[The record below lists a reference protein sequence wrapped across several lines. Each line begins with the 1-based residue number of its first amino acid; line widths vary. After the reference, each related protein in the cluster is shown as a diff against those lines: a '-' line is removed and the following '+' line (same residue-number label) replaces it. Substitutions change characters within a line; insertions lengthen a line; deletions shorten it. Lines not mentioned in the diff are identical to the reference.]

1 MLSNGEML
9 VGLNEHGLVHDFY
22 YPYVGLENLTT
33 ARSVH
38 HMVGVWV
45 DGHFSWVDDGSW
57 QIEVDFEQDALVSKI
72 VAERADLGVRLR
84 FEDCID
90 SQYTALLRHITVENL
105 VDRQREIRLFMH
117 QVFQIS
123 NDGRADTVL
132 YVPKGNYLFDYKGR
146 CALLISARDQ
156 HDQPFDQF
164 SVGNYGIE
172 GKEGTYRDAEDGE
185 LSGNLVEHGSVDSVL
200 RCCLTIDARSE
211 GTVNYWIIASYSQ
224 YDAEAIHNKLI
235 EQGIERRITATRT
248 WWHQWLATAKPSIDS
263 VFEKYQP
270 IFKKSLLVIKAHID
284 KRGGTIASCDSSIY
298 NYGRDYYSYVWP
310 RDGGLTMLTLIELG
324 YTAEPKRFFDF
335 CADTIHPGGYMMHKY
350 QPDRAIGSTWHPLM
364 HQHHPELAI
373 QEDETA
379 VVIYAFAA
387 YMDKHNDIDFLRKH
401 YDHLIKPAANFMS
414 GFIDEQTSLPHASYD
429 LWEERFATHTYTAAI
444 TRAALKKAA
453 RLAEQME
460 DYQSA
465 EQWKAAGQHIQDG
478 LKLLFNPH
486 LQAYRK
492 SVLLLADGNLEF
504 NDTVD
509 ISSVY
514 GVAMFDESRLDSEA
528 VKQAVKVT
536 ESRLLD
542 SSPAGGVIRYEHD
555 GYFLAHHQYLGN
567 PWLICTLWLAQ
578 YYAKTAQLDKAWR
591 LVDWAVERCGP
602 SGMLAEQVDPVD
614 GHHVGVSPLVW
625 SHAELVNTLLMLAK
639 KD

>member
-1 MLSNGEML
+1 MGRSVMLSNGEML

-335 CADTIHPGGYMMHKY
+335 CDSSGFRHFRRRINFRNFAVCRRNAVTHAGRGRDQVEIEFAFEAFLNDFHMQKSQKSAAETEAERGRRFRLVEKRSVVQTQFVHRVAQIFVLRRIGRIKSGENHRFDFLKTGKRFSDGSRRFGYRVADLHVGDGFDRSGQKSDFADTEFANRRRA
-350 QPDRAIGSTWHPLM
+350 RAI
-364 HQHHPELAI
+364 
-373 QEDETA
+373 
-379 VVIYAFAA
+379 YA
-387 YMDKHNDIDFLRKH
+387 
-401 YDHLIKPAANFMS
+401 
-414 GFIDEQTSLPHASYD
+414 
-429 LWEERFATHTYTAAI
+429 ERF
-444 TRAALKKAA
+444 
-453 RLAEQME
+453 
-460 DYQSA
+460 D
-465 EQWKAAGQHIQDG
+465 
-478 LKLLFNPH
+478 
-486 LQAYRK
+486 
-492 SVLLLADGNLEF
+492 
-504 NDTVD
+504 
-509 ISSVY
+509 
-514 GVAMFDESRLDSEA
+514 
-528 VKQAVKVT
+528 
-536 ESRLLD
+536 
-542 SSPAGGVIRYEHD
+542 
-555 GYFLAHHQYLGN
+555 
-567 PWLICTLWLAQ
+567 
-578 YYAKTAQLDKAWR
+578 
-591 LVDWAVERCGP
+591 
-602 SGMLAEQVDPVD
+602 
-614 GHHVGVSPLVW
+614 
-625 SHAELVNTLLMLAK
+625 
-639 KD
+639 